1 MSESKKEIDARIILE
16 AQGAPKEKV
25 EEALKKLLVALEEQ
39 EGVGV
44 YEKKFTETEEKDE
57 FFSSLCDAGVKFDN
71 FETLMSIV
79 LNFGPTAIVLNSP
92 DKIEVS
98 AGEVQNIVGDMT
110 ALLHTLAQENAVL
123 KMQNRAMFSR
133 IKEAGLLDQDLS
145 PESGE
150 GFQPVKEN

>member
-1 MSESKKEIDARIILE
+1 MSESQKEIDARIILE
-16 AQGAPKEKV
+16 AQGAPKEGV
-25 EEALKKLLVALEEQ
+25 EEALKKLIVALEEQ
-39 EGVGV
+39 DGVRV

-57 FFSSLCDAGVKFDN
+57 FFSSLCDAGVKFNN
-71 FETLMSIV
+71 FETMMSIV

-123 KMQNRAMFSR
+123 KLQNRAMFSR
-133 IKEAGLLDQDLS
+133 IKEAGLLDQDLA
-145 PESGE
+145 PEDGK